1 MLLDKI
7 IIELTTMKQE
17 LDTGG
22 TPSFALIAT
31 HLNGLEKQSEKIT
44 AETVRLQGFLH
55 SLGAPSTDTFATAK
69 DSPQVSSS
77 TSDTSKIG
85 RYKIVCR
92 LDGKESAVILY
103 EKYADQEKRTFSN
116 NQHAILVHAYLSK
129 RAERMQWDL
138 GPPIYDIVPVDE

>member
-1 MLLDKI
+1 
-7 IIELTTMKQE
+7 MKQE

-55 SLGAPSTDTFATAK
+55 SFGPQSTDASEAAEE
-69 DSPQVSSS
+69 SPQVSSS
-77 TSDTSKIG
+77 TSDTPKRG
-85 RYKIVCR
+85 RYKIVCT
-92 LDGKESAVILY
+92 LDGKEPAIILY

-116 NQHAILVHAYLSK
+116 NQHAILVQDYLSK
-129 RAERMQWDL
+129 RASRMQWNL
-138 GPPIYDIVPVDE
+138 GLPIYDIVPADE